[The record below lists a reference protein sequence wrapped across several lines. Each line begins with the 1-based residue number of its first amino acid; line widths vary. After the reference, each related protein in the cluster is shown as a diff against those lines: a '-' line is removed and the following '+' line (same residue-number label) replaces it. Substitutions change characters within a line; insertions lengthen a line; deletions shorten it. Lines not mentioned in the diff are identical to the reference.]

1 MSEPVPGEERLEV
14 TVRGI
19 VQGVG
24 YRWFVVR
31 SGKELGLT
39 GWAANERDGS
49 VSVVAE
55 GSTTAL
61 DDLEQRLRD
70 GPPAAF
76 VRSVEG
82 VRMAA
87 TGQFKSFSIRSVA
100 HRGD

>member
-1 MSEPVPGEERLEV
+1 VTEAADDPQRIEA

-31 SGKELGLT
+31 TGKELGLT

-49 VSVVAE
+49 VRVVAE
-55 GSTTAL
+55 GVPSAL
-61 DDLEQRLRD
+61 DALEEQLRQ
-70 GPPAAF
+70 GPAGAY
-76 VRSVEG
+76 VRAVDI
-82 VRMAA
+82 VRMPAS
-87 TGQFKSFSIRSVA
+87 GEFGSFSIRSSS